1 MSALDLIFGYE
12 VVARWLG
19 SCAWVRVPG
28 PVALR
33 PARAK
38 RHHGGVRRIVH
49 IDMDAFYASVEVRDQ
64 PSLRGQAVAVAHQ
77 SKRGVVLTASYEAR
91 AYGVRSAMPTSLAL
105 QKCPHL
111 RLTAPRMDVY
121 KQVSD
126 LIRAVFL
133 RYTDLVEPLSLDEA
147 YLDVSQ
153 HPSGTRI
160 AQAIKA
166 DIRREIGLSASA
178 GVSFNKFLAKLA
190 SDMHKPDGLTVIRPQ
205 DAEALIAG
213 LPVDAFHGVGPA
225 TRGRMHDRQL
235 FTGAD
240 LKRQSLA
247 DLTRWFGAQGAHFH
261 RISHGIDERPVD
273 PDRERRSVGVERTF
287 EDDLTRFAEVQAA
300 LPGLIE
306 LLLPRLSRADYRGRS
321 LVLKVKFA
329 DRTLLTRRL
338 TAPAP
343 LTESARLLLL
353 ARQLLTPELLAGRPV
368 RLLGLSVHNQLAVPV
383 PGAQPPLFGP

>member
-1 MSALDLIFGYE
+1 M
-12 VVARWLG
+12 
-19 SCAWVRVPG
+19 
-28 PVALR
+28 
-33 PARAK
+33 
-38 RHHGGVRRIVH
+38 RRIVH

-64 PSLRGQAVAVAHQ
+64 PSLSGQAVAVAHQ
-77 SKRGVVLTASYEAR
+77 SRRGVVLTASYEAR

-111 RLTAPRMDVY
+111 LLVPPRMDVY

-133 RYTDLVEPLSLDEA
+133 RYTHLVEPLSLDEA

-190 SDMHKPDGLTVIRPQ
+190 SDMHKPDGLTVIRPEE
-205 DAEALIAG
+205 AHALIAG
-213 LPVDAFHGVGPA
+213 LPVEAFHGVGPA

-240 LKRQSLA
+240 LRRQSLA

-261 RISHGIDERPVD
+261 RISHGIDERAVN

-306 LLLPRLSRADYRGRS
+306 LLTPRLTRAEYRGRS

-329 DRTLLTRRL
+329 NRMILTRRL
-338 TAPAP
+338 TSPEP
-343 LTESARLLLL
+343 LIDLVRLLPL
-353 ARQLLTPELLAGRPV
+353 ARQLLTPELLSGRPV
-368 RLLGLSVHNQLAVPV
+368 RLLGLSVHNQPAAPAS
-383 PGAQPPLFGP
+383 GAQPPLFGP